1 MGQAKSCRN
10 RSTKFTALGAVEK
23 TGGIRHRKVAGSNP
37 VPATSFKPPES
48 LSIPGAFSSVEMG
61 VARPEGSSEGSI
73 HRARCRALP
82 VLPDSVVTPGKP
94 GASRER
100 LYPG

>member
-1 MGQAKSCRN
+1 MKATSSAPGPVG
-10 RSTKFTALGAVEK
+10 GAV
-23 TGGIRHRKVAGSNP
+23 VAGSNP
-37 VPATSFKPPES
+37 VPATSSKPSES

-61 VARPEGSSEGSI
+61 VERPEGSI

-82 VLPDSVVTPGKP
+82 DLPDSVVTPSKP

>member
-1 MGQAKSCRN
+1 
-10 RSTKFTALGAVEK
+10 L
-23 TGGIRHRKVAGSNP
+23 
-37 VPATSFKPPES
+37 
-48 LSIPGAFSSVEMG
+48 SVEMG
-61 VARPEGSSEGSI
+61 VERPEGSIEGSI

-82 VLPDSVVTPGKP
+82 DLLDSGDWVTPGKP